1 MKLTDYE
8 LNIIKNSKDES
19 IRKIYLEF
27 NKYQLN
33 IKEVGEKINIIN
45 NLLKEHNKI
54 VSISGNT
61 LVFKDLITHKESI
74 YYGKISEMIVG
85 SKILLDKI
93 FKLVN
98 KEIFYDIMTA
108 INYYNVNLNLL
119 HKQWLCYFYNTPEY
133 TSLINRF
140 NEICYFFNK
149 NQDYNKIRQNML
161 SGKKYA
167 KITIGLQSEEGN
179 VYLSLIR
186 KVSLFS
192 LNNFNQINNTISIY
206 VPFVKDGK
214 MKDYINKYEELNVF
228 SYKEIGLY
236 YSIFSIE
243 KNNQI
248 LNNVSCDM
256 HDVKKLKNP
265 LFKEQ
270 YNIIEKFLNKNKDTK
285 NLADSVF
292 YLEFDVKNKQIYF
305 KSIELKKISI
315 LELEN
320 FYYIN
325 EKNKNLFS
333 HLIIDN
339 EKNVIDIE
347 KTVDFINTLNNIEN
361 F

>member
-1 MKLTDYE
+1 MKFTDYE

-33 IKEVGEKINIIN
+33 IKDVNKEINIIN

-54 VSISGNT
+54 VFTHGNT

-74 YYGKISEMIVG
+74 YYGRISEMIVG

-98 KEIFYDIMTA
+98 KEIFDEIINA
-108 INYYNVNLNLL
+108 IDYYNLNLKIL
-119 HKQWLCYFYNTPEY
+119 HKQWLSYFSNTVEY
-133 TSLINRF
+133 IYLINRF
-140 NEICYFFNK
+140 NEICCFFNK

-161 SGKKYA
+161 SGKKYS
-167 KITIGLQSEEGN
+167 KITIGLKSEEGN

-228 SYKEIGLY
+228 SYEEIGLY

-243 KNNQI
+243 ENNQI
-248 LNNVSCDM
+248 LNNVSCDI
-256 HDVKKLKNP
+256 HDIKKLKNP

-270 YNIIEKFLNKNKDTK
+270 YNIIEKFLNKNKDDE

-305 KSIELKKISI
+305 KSIELKKILNLDSKS
-315 LELEN
+315 
-320 FYYIN
+320 FYFIN

-339 EKNVIDIE
+339 EKNTIDIE
-347 KTVDFINTLNNIEN
+347 KTVDFIKTYNNMLN